1 MFVAVA
7 HMPYTASSAA
17 EITRGREVD
26 ALCEGAA
33 FLCRAGNR
41 VAALALLWAAVA
53 VDPTSVRPHRRL
65 AAMLANAGD
74 VDAAADEYGR
84 FIEFVLKQ
92 GQVRRAAD
100 ELAYGIAALGD
111 VPKLHQAAAHLI
123 TLGDIARSLSE
134 SASTADEP
142 TELAPF
148 MALPGGRPTGNGEP
162 RHGHSEPPA
171 PLATAVP
178 VSTDPSVAFEEVAR
192 RVDAMGLRRVG
203 FMSAASGEGVSTTA
217 LGTARALAGL
227 RREAV
232 LLVDANWLRPSLTAD
247 AGLESASGLADY
259 LARRASLAS
268 VVQPAGRARVAFLP
282 IGDRAAAEPTLPAVS
297 SFLAT
302 DAASFQTI
310 VVDLPHVPPGE
321 AFVVP
326 WASSLDGLFAVVRES
341 VTQLA
346 LAHDTFSALRLPKA
360 PLFVINR
367 AAARAPDAEPS
378 QTSACESR
386 ALDWCPRE
394 DADSTP
400 SEDRTESRDTGA
412 SRSVDDWRDPRRAIG
427 EGPVQP

>member
-1 MFVAVA
+1 MAVA
-7 HMPYTASSAA
+7 PLPSIGPSSD
-17 EITRGREVD
+17 EISRAREVD
-26 ALCEGAA
+26 ALCDGAA
-33 FLCRAGNR
+33 LLCRGGNR
-41 VAALALLWAAVA
+41 IAALALLWAAVA
-53 VDPTSVRPHRRL
+53 VDPTGVRPHRRL

-92 GQVRRAAD
+92 GQVGRAAA

-123 TLGDIARSLSE
+123 PLGDIARSVTE
-134 SASTADEP
+134 SASTREEP

-148 MALPGGRPTGNGEP
+148 VALPGWRTNGKGD
-162 RHGHSEPPA
+162 RHMRDSEPPV
-171 PLATAVP
+171 PVATAMP
-178 VSTDPSVAFEEVAR
+178 ASTDPSVAFDEVGR
-192 RVDAMGLRRVG
+192 RVDVMGLRRVG
-203 FMSAASGEGVSTTA
+203 FTSAASGEGVSTTA
-217 LGTARALAGL
+217 LGTARALARVRG
-227 RREAV
+227 EAV

-247 AGLESASGLADY
+247 AGLESAPGLADY

-268 VVQPAGRARVAFLP
+268 AVRPAGRGQVAFLP
-282 IGDRAAAEPTLPAVS
+282 IGDRDAAEPDLPAVS

-346 LAHDTFSALRLPKA
+346 LAHDTFSALELPKA
-360 PLFVINR
+360 PLYVVNR
-367 AAARAPDAEPS
+367 AATRSPDAEPTAAS
-378 QTSACESR
+378 EGEPR
-386 ALDWCPRE
+386 GLDWCPRD

-412 SRSVDDWRDPRRAIG
+412 TR
-427 EGPVQP
+427 PVSC

>member
-1 MFVAVA
+1 VFVAVA
-7 HMPYTASSAA
+7 HVPYTASRAA
-17 EITRGREVD
+17 EISRGREVD
-26 ALCEGAA
+26 ALCDGAA

-74 VDAAADEYGR
+74 VDAAAAEYER

-92 GQVRRAAD
+92 GQIRRAAD

-111 VPKLHQAAAHLI
+111 VPRLHQAAAHLI
-123 TLGDIARSLSE
+123 PLGDIARSLSE
-134 SASTADEP
+134 SASTPEEP
-142 TELAPF
+142 AELAPF
-148 MALPGGRPTGNGEP
+148 VALTGGRPDGNGE
-162 RHGHSEPPA
+162 RHIGHSEPPV
-171 PLATAVP
+171 PLATAISA
-178 VSTDPSVAFEEVAR
+178 STEPSAAFDEVAR
-192 RVDAMGLRRVG
+192 RVDAMGLRHVG

-227 RREAV
+227 RRGAV

-282 IGDRAAAEPTLPAVS
+282 IGDRAAAEPTPPAVS

-310 VVDLPHVPPGE
+310 IVDLPHVPQGE

-346 LAHDTFSALRLPKA
+346 LAHDTFIALGLPKA
-360 PLFVINR
+360 PLYVINR
-367 AAARAPDAEPS
+367 ATVRSPDADPAV
-378 QTSACESR
+378 TSA
-386 ALDWCPRE
+386 RE
-394 DADSTP
+394 PHA
-400 SEDRTESRDTGA
+400 
-412 SRSVDDWRDPRRAIG
+412 VD
-427 EGPVQP
+427 

>member
-7 HMPYTASSAA
+7 HVPSTASRAA
-17 EITRGREVD
+17 EISRGREVD
-26 ALCEGAA
+26 ALCDGAA

-74 VDAAADEYGR
+74 VDAAADEYER

-123 TLGDIARSLSE
+123 PLGDIARSLSE
-134 SASTADEP
+134 SASTPEEP

-148 MALPGGRPTGNGEP
+148 VALPGGRPNGKGELP
-162 RHGHSEPPA
+162 IGRSEPPV
-171 PLATAVP
+171 PWATAISA
-178 VSTDPSVAFEEVAR
+178 STDPSVAFDEVAR
-192 RVDAMGLRRVG
+192 RVDTMGLRSVG
-203 FMSAASGEGVSTTA
+203 FMSADSGEGVSTTA

-247 AGLESASGLADY
+247 AGLESAPGLADY

-268 VVQPAGRARVAFLP
+268 VIQPARRARVAFLP
-282 IGDRAAAEPTLPAVS
+282 IGDRAAAEPTPPAVS

-302 DAASFQTI
+302 NAASFQTI
-310 VVDLPHVPPGE
+310 VLDLPHVPPGE

-341 VTQLA
+341 VTHLA
-346 LAHDTFSALRLPKA
+346 LAHDTFSALGLPKA

-367 AAARAPDAEPS
+367 AAVRSPEADTSVCKPRAVEW
-378 QTSACESR
+378 R
-386 ALDWCPRE
+386 PRD
-394 DADSTP
+394 DADSTL
-400 SEDRTESRDTGA
+400 SEDRTESRDIGA
-412 SRSVDDWRDPRRAIG
+412 SR
-427 EGPVQP
+427 PVTC